1 MCDTLSPEQ
10 RSPRHSAW
18 MRTDYLACDDW
29 GQSMGPMNTTNAVN
43 AMSAS
48 AESATNTPYVQ
59 MIDAVRWQQQRIIEL
74 EAENRELHRQ
84 LEDLRRGVGISLVID
99 GRQISF
105 ASSPAAASMP
115 HPGAGPAQDA
125 AWTSGV
131 RSSSAPTSASVPTP
145 RPMPSPITP
154 QHPFPTQPPV
164 QAAAHTA
171 PPPQRIHAQ
180 PGEAA
185 TFPENAWLTGPTPA
199 LKPAQP
205 AQQQQQQQQPTRHAA
220 HQEKNRRV
228 EPQQPPQQLQRFTPP
243 AWLHEE
249 APSAAS
255 WESEPEASAPSS
267 HPRVAARRHYTPHNP
282 IPPVPEEIWRAEQQ
296 RDMGKFRTLAQITR
310 QQPAV
315 SIPGKPR
322 KTNNTHGNDHSPFA
336 DSFVLG

>member
-1 MCDTLSPEQ
+1 MCDTLSPE

-18 MRTDYLACDDW
+18 MRTNCLVCDDW

-43 AMSAS
+43 AMNANAVSAM
-48 AESATNTPYVQ
+48 NTTYIQ
-59 MIDAVRWQQQRIIEL
+59 MTEALRWQQQRIIEL
-74 EAENRELHRQ
+74 EAENRELRRQ

-99 GRQISF
+99 GRQIPL
-105 ASSPAAASMP
+105 ASPAAASMP
-115 HPGAGPAQDA
+115 HPSAGATQDA

-131 RSSSAPTSASVPTP
+131 HPSSAPTTGSFPTP
-145 RPMPSPITP
+145 RPLPSPMTP
-154 QHPFPTQPPV
+154 PFTLPTQPPV

-171 PPPQRIHAQ
+171 PPQRATTQ

-185 TFPENAWLTGPTPA
+185 TFPENAWLTGPAPA
-199 LKPAQP
+199 LKPAQ
-205 AQQQQQQQQPTRHAA
+205 QQQQPTQPASR
-220 HQEKNRRV
+220 QESRRV
-228 EPQQPPQQLQRFTPP
+228 EPQQPPQPLQRFTPP

-249 APSAAS
+249 APTPAS
-255 WESEPEASAPSS
+255 WESEPEASAPS

-296 RDMGKFRTLAQITR
+296 RDTGKFRTLAQITR

-322 KTNNTHGNDHSPFA
+322 KTSNTHGNDHSPFA

>member
-1 MCDTLSPEQ
+1 MCDTLSPE
-10 RSPRHSAW
+10 RSPRHGAW
-18 MRTDYLACDDW
+18 MRTDCLASDDW

-43 AMSAS
+43 AANAM
-48 AESATNTPYVQ
+48 SATNTPYVQ
-59 MIDAVRWQQQRIIEL
+59 MIDALRWQQQRIIEL
-74 EAENRELHRQ
+74 EAENRELRRQ
-84 LEDLRRGVGISLVID
+84 LEDLRRGVGIALVID
-99 GRQISF
+99 GRQISL
-105 ASSPAAASMP
+105 ASSPAAASTSTP
-115 HPGAGPAQDA
+115 STGPAQDA
-125 AWTSGV
+125 AWTSGAHP
-131 RSSSAPTSASVPTP
+131 SSAPTTASVPTP
-145 RPMPSPITP
+145 RPVPSPITP
-154 QHPFPTQPPV
+154 QYALPTQPPAH
-164 QAAAHTA
+164 AAAHTA
-171 PPPQRIHAQ
+171 PPQRANAQ
-180 PGEAA
+180 PSEAA
-185 TFPENAWLTGPTPA
+185 TFPENVWLTGPAPA

-205 AQQQQQQQQPTRHAA
+205 AQQQPPTRHTSR
-220 HQEKNRRV
+220 QEQNRRV

-322 KTNNTHGNDHSPFA
+322 KTNNTHDTDHSPFA